1 MENKIYLKRYLIN
14 TIIIITLFL
23 FITIIF
29 NYYTYNKYTKNF
41 NYKINDILIYIK
53 EKYPNTNEI
62 DIVKILNSDNN
73 YKTYLSEYG
82 IDLSKDSILLKN
94 NIYFKKFLIINIFL
108 VLGFSSIIIIQ
119 FISYNKKKEQELLE
133 ITNYME
139 EINNKNYKLDIDNN
153 SESEYSILKNE
164 IYKMTV
170 MLKEEAINA
179 YNDKINVKNS
189 LRDISHQLKTP
200 LTAIIIILD
209 NLIDNPNMDNKT
221 REDFVKEI
229 RREILNINFL
239 IASILKLSEF
249 DANVI
254 TFQNKETKIHEIIDI
269 AITNVSLLADLK
281 NINIIVNGNKKD
293 KIVCDF
299 MWQKEAITNIIKNSL
314 EYSPA
319 NTNIIISYEKN
330 KIYTCLTIKDS
341 GPGIKKEDLPHIFER
356 FYSGSN
362 KTEHSIGIGLSLA
375 KTIIEKNNGTIEVE
389 SSPKG
394 TTFII
399 KYFN

>member
-1 MENKIYLKRYLIN
+1 
-14 TIIIITLFL
+14 
-23 FITIIF
+23 
-29 NYYTYNKYTKNF
+29 
-41 NYKINDILIYIK
+41 
-53 EKYPNTNEI
+53 
-62 DIVKILNSDNN
+62 
-73 YKTYLSEYG
+73 
-82 IDLSKDSILLKN
+82 
-94 NIYFKKFLIINIFL
+94 
-108 VLGFSSIIIIQ
+108 
-119 FISYNKKKEQELLE
+119 
-133 ITNYME
+133 ME

-254 TFQNKETKIHEIIDI
+254 TFQNKETKIHEIIDN

-330 KIYTCLTIKDS
+330 KIYYCINYIK
-341 GPGIKKEDLPHIFER
+341 
-356 FYSGSN
+356 
-362 KTEHSIGIGLSLA
+362 
-375 KTIIEKNNGTIEVE
+375 
-389 SSPKG
+389 
-394 TTFII
+394 
-399 KYFN
+399 